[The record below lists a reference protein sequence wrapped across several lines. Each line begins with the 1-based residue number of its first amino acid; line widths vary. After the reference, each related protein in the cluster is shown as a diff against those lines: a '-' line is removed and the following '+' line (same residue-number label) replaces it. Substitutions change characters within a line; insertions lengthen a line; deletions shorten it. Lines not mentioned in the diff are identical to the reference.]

1 MIERF
6 TITNL
11 DAIKALADPLR
22 IHILTLFIQKPMTAK
37 QMADHLGQPSA
48 KIHYHV
54 KELERN
60 GLVKLVETREKG
72 GILEKYYSAIAG
84 FFDVHMTIGEQ
95 AATTDHRSPSMVA
108 NENR

>member
-6 TITNL
+6 TITDL

-22 IHILTLFIQKPMTAK
+22 VHILSLFIERPMTAK
-37 QMADHLGQPSA
+37 QMADRLKQPSA

-60 GLVKLVETREKG
+60 GLIAMVETREKG
-72 GILEKYYSAIAG
+72 GILEKYYSAVAS
-84 FFDVHMTIGEQ
+84 FFDVHMTVCRETAHESQ
-95 AATTDHRSPSMVA
+95 PLPA
-108 NENR
+108 NENH